1 MTFQEETKHDN
12 EVMPVKIGIYNDD
25 EIFSGSKRKYEEM
38 SPLAMR
44 LTDGFNTSRY
54 LTSPEKMM
62 RAAMAEELGRIQVD

>member
-1 MTFQEETKHDN
+1 M
-12 EVMPVKIGIYNDD
+12 YNDD
-25 EIFSGSKRKYEEM
+25 DIFSGSKRKYEEM

-62 RAAMAEELGRIQVD
+62 RAAMTEELGRIQVD